1 MVMLEKL
8 LNIVDM
14 NLNLDHYGTKS
25 KFSATTYVIF
35 ILNVLDDQS
44 SCRVCRVAHYSF
56 HFFFFF
62 FFSKLLKY
70 A

>member
-1 MVMLEKL
+1 MLEKL
-8 LNIVDM
+8 LNIVD
-14 NLNLDHYGTKS
+14 LNLDHYGTKS
-25 KFSATTYVIF
+25 KFSATIYVIF

-44 SCRVCRVAHYSF
+44 SLSSCTL
-56 HFFFFF
+56 FFPF